1 MLGDRKTRRSPALR
15 AIGTPVA
22 WGSAVMTFTA
32 GLIVGLALGL
42 VIVGFLAIAA
52 YQRGYDEAFGRRKE
66 WRAELVA
73 RKTAVRS
80 MAAVASRKAS

>member
-1 MLGDRKTRRSPALR
+1 
-15 AIGTPVA
+15 
-22 WGSAVMTFTA
+22 MTFAA
-32 GLIVGLALGL
+32 GIVVGLALGL

-73 RKTAVRS
+73 RKAAVRNLVT
-80 MAAVASRKAS
+80 ATSRKAS

>member
-1 MLGDRKTRRSPALR
+1 MPFA
-15 AIGTPVA
+15 
-22 WGSAVMTFTA
+22 A

-52 YQRGYDEAFGRRKE
+52 YDRGFDEAAGKRKV

-73 RKTAVRS
+73 RRAAVR
-80 MAAVASRKAS
+80 AAGLPAARKAS

>member
-1 MLGDRKTRRSPALR
+1 
-15 AIGTPVA
+15 
-22 WGSAVMTFTA
+22 MTFTA

-73 RKTAVRS
+73 RKAAVRTVV
-80 MAAVASRKAS
+80 AATSRKAS

>member
-1 MLGDRKTRRSPALR
+1 
-15 AIGTPVA
+15 
-22 WGSAVMTFTA
+22 MTFAA

-52 YQRGYDEAFGRRKE
+52 YQRGYDEAFGRHKE

-73 RKTAVRS
+73 RKTAMRG

>member
-1 MLGDRKTRRSPALR
+1 
-15 AIGTPVA
+15 
-22 WGSAVMTFTA
+22 MTFTA

-66 WRAELVA
+66 WRTELVA
-73 RKTAVRS
+73 RKAAVRS